1 MCLGVPAV
9 VKATDP
15 VNLDQPFQEALSLD
29 LLRLLFNQAV
39 HQLEDHVEISGHP
52 SQANSI
58 TKGQ

>member
-1 MCLGVPAV
+1 M
-9 VKATDP
+9 VKAADP